1 MFMNT
6 NQELDII
13 ARMRGKVHG
22 RKVNTGVNLFL
33 VWGYPTV
40 LVFVL
45 EFATLMFLYKH
56 WYIWLW
62 VWIPLV
68 GAPLMMYFNR
78 KDYGRTG
85 HRTFEA
91 ENAMQVWLYIG
102 AASAILGFTTG
113 ITNTYP
119 VCYNFVQ
126 GLLMGLGGFFT
137 GVISRFR
144 PMTVCGI
151 IASVL
156 TFACLFLQGDLWPW
170 QFLVTAIIAIV
181 ALIIPGHIL
190 KQYVKNYGI

>member
-1 MFMNT
+1 MNT

-68 GAPLMMYFNR
+68 GAR
-78 KDYGRTG
+78 
-85 HRTFEA
+85 
-91 ENAMQVWLYIG
+91 
-102 AASAILGFTTG
+102 
-113 ITNTYP
+113 
-119 VCYNFVQ
+119 
-126 GLLMGLGGFFT
+126 
-137 GVISRFR
+137 
-144 PMTVCGI
+144 
-151 IASVL
+151 
-156 TFACLFLQGDLWPW
+156 
-170 QFLVTAIIAIV
+170 
-181 ALIIPGHIL
+181 
-190 KQYVKNYGI
+190 